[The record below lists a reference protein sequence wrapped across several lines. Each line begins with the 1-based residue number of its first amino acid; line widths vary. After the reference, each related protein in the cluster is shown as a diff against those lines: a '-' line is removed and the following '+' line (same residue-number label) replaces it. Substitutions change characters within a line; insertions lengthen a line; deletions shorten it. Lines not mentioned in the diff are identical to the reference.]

1 MDSNEQGEKKK
12 KKGPK
17 SDLSLLLQTPE
28 DSGCVFGDLILSEPL
43 YFETELEGELKA
55 AEVHVDSCIQ
65 AQLAPAPAAP
75 GSGKMLFPKS
85 YGRAQAG
92 WRSET
97 RKDAGNSQGNTLP
110 SSLR

>member
-1 MDSNEQGEKKK
+1 MDNNEQGGK

-28 DSGCVFGDLILSEPL
+28 DLGCVFGDLILSEPL
-43 YFETELEGELKA
+43 YFETEVKGEVKA
-55 AEVHVDSCIQ
+55 AEAHVESCIQ
-65 AQLAPAPAAP
+65 AQLLPRQLLEVE
-75 GSGKMLFPKS
+75 KRCFPKAC
-85 YGRAQAG
+85 GRAQAG